1 MTHRSVL
8 IAGAGIA
15 GPALAHW
22 LGRHGTQATL
32 VERAPALRE
41 GGQTVDLRG
50 AGRDV
55 ARRMGLERILQDH
68 ATREEGVRFV
78 DAANRTEAAFA
89 SGAFG
94 GQGPI
99 AELEILRADL
109 SRILYEATHPHA
121 EYLFGDEIT
130 QLSDTGKKV
139 DVSFRYGPDR
149 AFDLVVAADGA
160 RSRTRDLI
168 FGGTTDIRAVGLTTA
183 YFTIPRRPSDGTW
196 ARWHNATGG
205 RTATL
210 RPDNRG
216 TTRASLSY
224 LSPPRGDERLAPDA
238 QKKLLRGLFTGA
250 GWEIPRILAAM
261 DTADD
266 FFLDAV
272 SQVRMPSW
280 SRGRVAVVGD
290 AAYCAS
296 PLSGM
301 GTSLALTGSYVLAG
315 ELAHHAHHSDAFT
328 RYERILRPYAT
339 RAQKLPPGVPRIAS
353 PRTRAGI
360 RTFNTVLRAASR
372 PRVAQALNRFLVPP
386 ADTFTLPPYGL
397 QR

>member
-55 ARRMGLERILQDH
+55 ARRMGLERTLQDH
-68 ATREEGVRFV
+68 ATHEEGVRFV

-224 LSPPRGDERLAPDA
+224 LSPHEETNAWHRTPRRSSCAACSPARAGRSRASWPPWTPPTTSSSTPSAKSACPRGP
-238 QKKLLRGLFTGA
+238 
-250 GWEIPRILAAM
+250 
-261 DTADD
+261 
-266 FFLDAV
+266 
-272 SQVRMPSW
+272 
-280 SRGRVAVVGD
+280 GD
-290 AAYCAS
+290 A
-296 PLSGM
+296 
-301 GTSLALTGSYVLAG
+301 
-315 ELAHHAHHSDAFT
+315 
-328 RYERILRPYAT
+328 
-339 RAQKLPPGVPRIAS
+339 
-353 PRTRAGI
+353 
-360 RTFNTVLRAASR
+360 
-372 PRVAQALNRFLVPP
+372 
-386 ADTFTLPPYGL
+386 
-397 QR
+397 